1 LLGQVGMNL
10 GNGKLAFDSYQQANK
25 LEPDNLDYKLS
36 YARMLMSSE
45 DQTDKLKGN
54 QLLREII
61 RQDHSNPEALSLLA
75 FSYFEGED
83 YKMAAVTWAMM
94 LRLLEPMKPQL
105 LGFHHIAIIASNY
118 ARSKHFYMEILGA
131 KQLNETYRVERD
143 SYKLDLSFPDGSQI
157 ELFSFPNPPKRVTNP
172 EACGLRH
179 LAFKV
184 DNIDE
189 YVAYLLE
196 NSINCEPIRVDEL
209 TGMKYTFFRD
219 PDYLPIELYENNY

>member
-1 LLGQVGMNL
+1 
-10 GNGKLAFDSYQQANK
+10 
-25 LEPDNLDYKLS
+25 
-36 YARMLMSSE
+36 
-45 DQTDKLKGN
+45 
-54 QLLREII
+54 
-61 RQDHSNPEALSLLA
+61 
-75 FSYFEGED
+75 
-83 YKMAAVTWAMM
+83 
-94 LRLLEPMKPQL
+94 MKPQL

-157 ELFSFPNPPKRVTNP
+157 ELFSFPNPPQRLTNP

-184 DNIDE
+184 ENIDE

-196 NSINCEPIRVDEL
+196 NSIDCEPIRVDEL
-209 TGMKYTFFRD
+209 AGMKYTFFRD

>member
-1 LLGQVGMNL
+1 
-10 GNGKLAFDSYQQANK
+10 
-25 LEPDNLDYKLS
+25 
-36 YARMLMSSE
+36 
-45 DQTDKLKGN
+45 
-54 QLLREII
+54 
-61 RQDHSNPEALSLLA
+61 
-75 FSYFEGED
+75 
-83 YKMAAVTWAMM
+83 
-94 LRLLEPMKPQL
+94 
-105 LGFHHIAIIASNY
+105 
-118 ARSKHFYMEILGA
+118 MEILGA
-131 KQLNETYRVERD
+131 KQLNETYRAERD

-157 ELFSFPNPPKRVTNP
+157 ELFSFPNPPPPQRVTNP

-189 YVAYLLE
+189 NVAYLLE

>member
-1 LLGQVGMNL
+1 
-10 GNGKLAFDSYQQANK
+10 
-25 LEPDNLDYKLS
+25 
-36 YARMLMSSE
+36 
-45 DQTDKLKGN
+45 
-54 QLLREII
+54 
-61 RQDHSNPEALSLLA
+61 
-75 FSYFEGED
+75 
-83 YKMAAVTWAMM
+83 
-94 LRLLEPMKPQL
+94 MKPQL

-131 KQLNETYRVERD
+131 KKLNETYRAERD

-157 ELFSFPNPPKRVTNP
+157 ELFSFPNPLQRVTNP

-189 YVAYLLE
+189 YVSYLFE
-196 NSINCEPIRVDEL
+196 MGVHSEVIRVDEF

>member
-1 LLGQVGMNL
+1 
-10 GNGKLAFDSYQQANK
+10 
-25 LEPDNLDYKLS
+25 
-36 YARMLMSSE
+36 
-45 DQTDKLKGN
+45 
-54 QLLREII
+54 
-61 RQDHSNPEALSLLA
+61 
-75 FSYFEGED
+75 
-83 YKMAAVTWAMM
+83 
-94 LRLLEPMKPQL
+94 MKPLL

-131 KQLNETYRVERD
+131 KQLNETYRAERD

-157 ELFSFPNPPKRVTNP
+157 ELFSFPNPPQN
-172 EACGLRH
+172 

-219 PDYLPIELYENNY
+219 LDYLPIELYENNY

>member
-1 LLGQVGMNL
+1 
-10 GNGKLAFDSYQQANK
+10 
-25 LEPDNLDYKLS
+25 
-36 YARMLMSSE
+36 
-45 DQTDKLKGN
+45 
-54 QLLREII
+54 
-61 RQDHSNPEALSLLA
+61 
-75 FSYFEGED
+75 
-83 YKMAAVTWAMM
+83 
-94 LRLLEPMKPQL
+94 MKPQL

-131 KQLNETYRVERD
+131 KQLN
-143 SYKLDLSFPDGSQI
+143 DGSQI
-157 ELFSFPNPPKRVTNP
+157 ELFSFPNPPQRVTNP